1 MSIDD
6 GGEYIGSCCQE
17 GFVSEF
23 FVCFHL
29 CIRWWFQVKISGLF
43 TKNDDQLI
51 TFPRPV
57 RAVCLDPNF
66 SKTKMF
72 VTGDTNVSRMVFF
85 GRMTQLLLLAD
96 LERTGINTS
105 TAEKDHSSRITR
117 RTYSHTPMERFL
129 DCLCER
135 PGRIRF
141 SLVIGIFSIRLI
153 QGVGVYDLHARRIVG
168 LVETDG
174 DKE

>member
-1 MSIDD
+1 MMVESTSAVAVKKASWANPLPVFISVQVSD
-6 GGEYIGSCCQE
+6 GE
-17 GFVSEF
+17 
-23 FVCFHL
+23 
-29 CIRWWFQVKISGLF
+29 FQVKISGLF

-72 VTGDTNVSRMVFF
+72 VTGDTNVSRIVFF
-85 GRMTQLLLLAD
+85 DRMTQLLLLAN
-96 LERTGINTS
+96 LEWTWINTA
-105 TAEKDHSSRITR
+105 TAEEDHSSRITR
-117 RTYSHTPMERFL
+117 RTYTHTQMERFL
-129 DCLCER
+129 NCLCQR
-135 PGRIRF
+135 PGRIRS
-141 SLVIGIFSIRLI
+141 SLAIGIFPIRLV